1 MAKATEAVEREDVED
16 AIDRNRDDDDS
27 EESTTSEPPAHPSE
41 SRVSAVGIAD
51 SGGWRGLK
59 NVRTIAG
66 RELRSYFDSLIA
78 YVVLG
83 GTMLA
88 LGFYFFFPIPSRGPT
103 FWQTDHATMSRM
115 FEFFPLWLVL
125 MIPLVTMRTIADEKR
140 SGTLELLI
148 TMPVRDS
155 EVIIGKY
162 LGALGMMLLLFAVSL
177 LYPIAMF
184 VQPWQLGPLDWGPV
198 AAGYTG
204 LLLFTMTGLAIG
216 LMFSSLTESQILAF
230 FFTFGLFAVLAIAGA
245 VGESVHGWPGDVL
258 TFVSPQ
264 ARFAPFERGLI
275 ETKTIVYFLTITII
289 CLLVAFRS
297 LESRKWS

>member
-16 AIDRNRDDDDS
+16 AIDSNHDADDS
-27 EESTTSEPPAHPSE
+27 SE
-41 SRVSAVGIAD
+41 SERPGSPMHSAATPIGVGD
-51 SGGWRGLK
+51 DGVGRGYK
-59 NVRTIAG
+59 NVVTIAG
-66 RELRSYFDSLIA
+66 RELRSYFDSLVA

-88 LGFYFFFPIPSRGPT
+88 LGLYFFFPIPSTGPT

-115 FEFFPLWLVL
+115 FEFFPKWLL
-125 MIPLVTMRTIADEKR
+125 LIIPLVTMRALSEEKR

-162 LGALGMMLLLFAVSL
+162 LGALAMMLLLFAASL
-177 LYPIAMF
+177 LYPLAMF

-198 AAGYTG
+198 AAGYVG

-230 FFTFGLFAVLAIAGA
+230 FFTFGLFVLLAAFGFI
-245 VGESVHGWPGDVL
+245 GESVHGWPGEAL
-258 TFVSPQ
+258 TFLSIQ
-264 ARFAPFERGLI
+264 ARFAPFERGLVD
-275 ETKTIVYFLTITII
+275 TKAVIYFLSITII

>member
-16 AIDRNRDDDDS
+16 AIDSKHDSDEEVDS
-27 EESTTSEPPAHPSE
+27 ERPMHAAATPSGVAESGA
-41 SRVSAVGIAD
+41 G
-51 SGGWRGLK
+51 RGFK
-59 NVRTIAG
+59 NVMTIAS

-88 LGFYFFFPIPSRGPT
+88 LGFYFFFPIPSTGPT

-115 FEFFPLWLVL
+115 FEFFPKWLVL

-140 SGTLELLI
+140 TGTLELLI

-162 LGALGMMLLLFAVSL
+162 LGALAMMLLLFLGSL

-198 AAGYTG
+198 AAGYVG

-230 FFTFGLFAVLAIAGA
+230 FFTFGMFVLLAVFGAI
-245 VGESVHGWPGDVL
+245 GESVHGWMGEVL

-275 ETKTIVYFLTITII
+275 DTKAVIYFMTITII

>member
-1 MAKATEAVEREDVED
+1 MAKATEAVERDDVDD
-16 AIDRNRDDDDS
+16 AIDSNRSSDDS
-27 EESTTSEPPAHPSE
+27 DDKADSERPMH
-41 SRVSAVGIAD
+41 SATAPVGMAD
-51 SGGWRGLK
+51 SGVGRGFK
-59 NVRTIAG
+59 NVKTIAA

-162 LGALGMMLLLFAVSL
+162 LGALAMMLLLFAVSL

-198 AAGYTG
+198 AAGYAG

-230 FFTFGLFAVLAIAGA
+230 FFTFGLFVLLAVFGA
-245 VGESVHGWPGDVL
+245 VGESVHGWPGEAL

-275 ETKTIVYFLTITII
+275 DTKAIVYFLTITII